1 LETLKVDDGSD
12 QDHDSHIM
20 VWQIRRSASNVE
32 NSNVES
38 SNVENSS
45 VESLSVAEEHKTP
58 SPPASK
64 SPFSSSPKSVKSASE
79 HHKSPSFGQR
89 VLQSISPSLAQKTMK
104 SLSPMAPRPIPT
116 KSPSP
121 FSTSTR
127 SSSSS
132 VDTLN
137 ETIASEHVSLA
148 REVFETPKVDVF
160 EAPNPE
166 SGVSVD
172 QTSSY
177 LRWNSNVESMME
189 YPEPGEDF
197 TQLPSCGTPSFDRG
211 LN

>member
-1 LETLKVDDGSD
+1 
-12 QDHDSHIM
+12 M

-38 SNVENSS
+38 SNVERSN
-45 VESLSVAEEHKTP
+45 VAEEQKSAVVP
-58 SPPASK
+58 SAK
-64 SPFSSSPKSVKSASE
+64 SPFSSSPKSLKSPTE
-79 HHKSPSFGQR
+79 HQKSPSFGQR

-104 SLSPMAPRPIPT
+104 SLSPMATRQNVS

-127 SSSSS
+127 SNSSS

-137 ETIASEHVSLA
+137 ETNTPEHVSLA
-148 REVFETPKVDVF
+148 REVFENPKVNVF

-166 SGVSVD
+166 SVVSVD

-177 LRWNSNVESMME
+177 LRWNTNVESMME

-197 TQLPSCGTPSFDRG
+197 TQLPSCGTPNYDRG